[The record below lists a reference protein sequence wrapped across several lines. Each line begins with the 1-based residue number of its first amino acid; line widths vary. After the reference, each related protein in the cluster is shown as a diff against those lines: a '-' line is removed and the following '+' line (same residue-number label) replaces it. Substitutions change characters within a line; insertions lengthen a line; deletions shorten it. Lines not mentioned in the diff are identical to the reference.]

1 MPHIIEAI
9 ENESTSRS
17 IESLREAHLFI
28 ASRAMAAQVEIGGDL
43 DHWGAAAKRMCVNL
57 RGGPDLVGK
66 AEEKFVE
73 IINILATTERTIEA
87 LQWFSGSYP
96 DLSVRECHS
105 STSDNPDGNDIVLV
119 SHEGEVKVRCEVCDV
134 ASRSPGQ
141 NNKEKKDLASLGCSE
156 FVPKDGI
163 DRYIATSTEFGVAL
177 AGPKRKWAGMHYGYR
192 LIETRLPLGTVLLAV
207 GE

>member
-9 ENESTSRS
+9 ENESIGRS
-17 IESLREAHLFI
+17 IEILRNAHEFV
-28 ASRAMAAQVEIGGDL
+28 ASRAIAAQAEIGADL
-43 DHWGAAAKRMCVNL
+43 DHWGTAAKRMFVDL
-57 RGGPDLVGK
+57 QGGPDLVGK
-66 AEEKFVE
+66 SEEKFVE

-87 LQWFSGSYP
+87 LQWFSESYP

-156 FVPKDGI
+156 VVPKDGV
-163 DRYIATSTEFGVAL
+163 DRYIATSTEFGAAL
-177 AGPKRKWAGMHYGYR
+177 AGPKRKWTGMHYGYQ
-192 LIETRLPLGTVLLAV
+192 LIETKLPLGTVLLAV